1 MLLFGEKG
9 KIVIGS
15 LLIRGQTEG
24 DVNSLFKATFRKT
37 LRTLIEPDGL
47 YANKE
52 KNSEEIDFATT
63 WLVLTSVDVTHADL
77 LCLGGENIPYA
88 VVGLGN
94 VEEADTNGTVV
105 GNLEELAF
113 LGEVNFKENMRDG
126 QNDEKVL

>member
-63 WLVLTSVDVTHADL
+63 
-77 LCLGGENIPYA
+77 
-88 VVGLGN
+88 
-94 VEEADTNGTVV
+94 
-105 GNLEELAF
+105 
-113 LGEVNFKENMRDG
+113 
-126 QNDEKVL
+126 